1 MNLFGGSSTKQRPDS
16 EPRSLGDHG
25 SVFRFLGSQLE
36 GKILRGPMWLAM
48 TNFLAA
54 QSVEPFGFVI
64 KQIVCALPLPNDK
77 FNLCK

>member
-36 GKILRGPMWLAM
+36 GKILRGPMW
-48 TNFLAA
+48 
-54 QSVEPFGFVI
+54 SVAFSGFSGKNASANNTGRDSFGD
-64 KQIVCALPLPNDK
+64 QGEHLLPVA
-77 FNLCK
+77 CC